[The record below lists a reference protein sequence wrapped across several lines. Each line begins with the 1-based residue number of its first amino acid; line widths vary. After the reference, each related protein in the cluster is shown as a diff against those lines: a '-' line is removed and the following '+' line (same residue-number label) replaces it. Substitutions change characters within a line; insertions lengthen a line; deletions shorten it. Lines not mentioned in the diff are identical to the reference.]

1 MTGNGKKM
9 EKTKKDLSKFKRVS
23 KDRVDPE
30 ATKTMV
36 SIRLENHVIA
46 GLKDEAERTGVPYQ
60 TLLSSILHMYLT
72 GQLVDRKKIFSS
84 ISEIANSGLEV
95 EAKAKASSQAG

>member
-1 MTGNGKKM
+1 MVKNMTSAKK
-9 EKTKKDLSKFKRVS
+9 EREELQKFKRVS

-95 EAKAKASSQAG
+95 EAKTKASSQAG

>member
-1 MTGNGKKM
+1 MTSAKK
-9 EKTKKDLSKFKRVS
+9 EREELQKFKRVS

-36 SIRLENHVIA
+36 SIRLDNHIIA

-72 GQLVDRKKIFSS
+72 GQLIDKKNNFRETDLD
-84 ISEIANSGLEV
+84 SEKIVIKRSVLG
-95 EAKAKASSQAG
+95 

>member
-1 MTGNGKKM
+1 MVKNMTSAKK
-9 EKTKKDLSKFKRVS
+9 EREELQKFKRVS

-30 ATKTMV
+30 ATKAMV

-72 GQLVDRKKIFSS
+72 GQLIDRKSLFDEFKIESTELDS
-84 ISEIANSGLEV
+84 KKVRMG
-95 EAKAKASSQAG
+95 